1 MNRVLLRPSGQDEDV
16 YNFIL
21 AVPILIMTRFQPV
34 AKNSPIFFIHLLR
47 EQTYSLETSFGC
59 RSTGQS
65 DLCYFF
71 ARDDDPYTLKTKHP
85 YG

>member
-1 MNRVLLRPSGQDEDV
+1 MKMSIISFWV
-16 YNFIL
+16 
-21 AVPILIMTRFQPV
+21 VPILIMTRFQPV
-34 AKNSPIFFIHLLR
+34 AKSSPNFSIHLQR

-65 DLCYFF
+65 ELCYFF
-71 ARDDDPYTLKTKHP
+71 TCADDSCPHKTKHP